1 LKGVILSK
9 VESVSK
15 DDKHRFAKNVVDS
28 IVLLE
33 GLGIEGDAHCG
44 VTVKHR
50 SRVKKDPSQPNLRQ
64 VHVIH
69 AELLDELQQGGF
81 DVHAGTLGENILTAG
96 IDILSLPKGTIL
108 KLGDTASIEL
118 TGLRNPCSQLDDLQQ
133 GLTKAVLSKDE
144 NGELVRKSGVMS
156 IVLTSGVV
164 SKGDIIEVL
173 LPDEPFEKLKP
184 V

>member
-1 LKGVILSK
+1 MSK
-9 VESVSK
+9 VLSVSK
-15 DDKHRFAKNVVDS
+15 NKQHQFVKNTINS

-33 GLGIEGDAHCG
+33 GRGVQGDAHCG
-44 VTVKHR
+44 VTVKHL

-69 AELLDELQQGGF
+69 GELISELQAKGF
-81 DVHAGTLGENILTAG
+81 DVKAGSLGENILTEG

-108 KLGDTASIEL
+108 KFGDAAIEL
-118 TGLRNPCSQLDDLQQ
+118 TGLRNPCSKLDDLQK
-133 GLTKAVLSKDE
+133 GLVKAVLEKDE

-156 IVLTSGVV
+156 VVLTSGTV
-164 SKGDIIEVL
+164 SQGDAIDIQ
-173 LPDEPFEKLKP
+173 LPSDPHEKLKP